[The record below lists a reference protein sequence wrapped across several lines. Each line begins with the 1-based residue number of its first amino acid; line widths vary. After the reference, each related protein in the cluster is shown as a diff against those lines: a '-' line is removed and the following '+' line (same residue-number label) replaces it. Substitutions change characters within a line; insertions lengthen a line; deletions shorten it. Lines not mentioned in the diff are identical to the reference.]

1 MRTSHSRHHIPFWK
15 VKQMFYPA
23 YWACVSLWVLVIACT
38 GLGMTADRLDGLE
51 RRWVSSAYF
60 DRAMGYKNSR
70 LQVISFTEV
79 LDQFDPGGNADAVLL
94 DCVDDYQAIVS
105 VADIR
110 QYDLQ
115 LAMKIELADGSD
127 RPDWLNPLL
136 IVVPNGKN
144 APFVERFL
152 AANISELRFVKLANY
167 YALLNHAVKK
177 GSPASVGLKIFKD
190 NCLFCHSIKGVGGN
204 KGGSLPEAFDFS
216 SQSEQ
221 QRFKDT
227 FFLVHR
233 EDNANKQ
240 NTEQFLLPGHLD
252 ALVDFLVTAKGVV
265 EIDGE

>member
-1 MRTSHSRHHIPFWK
+1 MKTSYPRHHIPFWK
-15 VKQMFYPA
+15 VKQTFYPA
-23 YWACVSLWVLVIACT
+23 YWVCIFLWVFVTACT
-38 GLGMTADRLDGLE
+38 GVGVTADGLDGFE
-51 RRWVSSAYF
+51 RRWVSSTYF

-70 LQVISFTEV
+70 FQVISFTEV
-79 LDQFDPGGNADAVLL
+79 LGQFDPGDDADAVLL

-105 VADIR
+105 VVDIR
-110 QYDLQ
+110 QYDLR
-115 LAMKIELADGSD
+115 LAVKIELADGLD
-127 RPDWLNPLL
+127 RPAWLNPLL

-152 AANISELRFVKLANY
+152 AANISKLRFVKLANY
-167 YALLNHAVKK
+167 YAPLNHAVQK
-177 GSPASVGLKIFKD
+177 GSPASVGSKIFKD

-216 SQSEQ
+216 SKLEK

-227 FFLVHR
+227 FLLVHR

-252 ALVDFLVTAKGVV
+252 ALVDFLVTAEGVV
-265 EIDGE
+265 GVDGG